1 MGGVHIHGDNHGAAA
16 AGDHARAIVGRYR
29 PDPLAP
35 VLSAARR
42 LHAAIDAVPEALPD
56 PDAALRDV
64 NAIAA
69 ATQTEPPDTAAA
81 MAAAHR
87 LLDRVTEAGAF
98 VTATEKL
105 RAALRS

>member
-1 MGGVHIHGDNHGAAA
+1 MGVHIHGDNHGAAA
-16 AGDHARAIVGRYR
+16 AGDHAKAIVGERR
-29 PDPLAP
+29 AESLAP
-35 VLSAARR
+35 VVSAARR

-69 ATQTEPPDTAAA
+69 ATESDPPDTAAA
-81 MAAAHR
+81 MAAARR
-87 LLDRVTEAGAF
+87 LLDRVTAAGAF
-98 VTATEKL
+98 ASATEKL